1 MIENGFSVY
10 SQFGEDGV
18 LQYLIRT
25 LNLSNKQCCEFGMS
39 GITFSNTFNL
49 VENYDWLGVFIE
61 KNENELKTGLKL
73 KSYETHLFI
82 HYYQVGDYF
91 GKHRDSIEIGA
102 NNRAYVVGFN
112 INDDYEGGDYILY
125 NPDEMINKTAGIP
138 YYFKSDREHEITKVK
153 GGIRKSAVLFINYE
167 NLYIEK
173 NLL

>member
-1 MIENGFSVY
+1 MDTINKVDLNFLSSYYKLSKKGIRNTHNRSYEFA
-10 SQFGEDGV
+10 V
-18 LQYLIRT
+18 L
-25 LNLSNKQCCEFGMS
+25 
-39 GITFSNTFNL
+39 
-49 VENYDWLGVFIE
+49 NYNNSDIIFRLLKWF
-61 KNENELKTGLKL
+61 ELKTGLKL

-153 GGIRKSAVLFINYE
+153 RGIRKSAVLFINYE

>member
-1 MIENGFSVY
+1 MDIVNSTDLEFLVSYYELSKKGIRNTNNRSYEFAVLNY
-10 SQFGEDGV
+10 SD
-18 LQYLIRT
+18 
-25 LNLSNKQCCEFGMS
+25 SNIILKLMKWF
-39 GITFSNTFNL
+39 
-49 VENYDWLGVFIE
+49 
-61 KNENELKTGLKL
+61 ELKTDLRL
-73 KSYETHLFI
+73 NSYETHLFI

-138 YYFKSDREHEITKVK
+138 YYFKSDREHEIAKVK
-153 GGIRKSAVLFINYE
+153 RGIRKSAVLFINYE
-167 NLYIEK
+167 NLCINK